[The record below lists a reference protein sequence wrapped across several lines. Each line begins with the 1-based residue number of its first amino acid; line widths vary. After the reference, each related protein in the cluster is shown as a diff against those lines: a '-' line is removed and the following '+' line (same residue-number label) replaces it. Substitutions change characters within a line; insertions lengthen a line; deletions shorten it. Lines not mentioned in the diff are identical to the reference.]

1 MVKVLVLGGSG
12 MLGHKLCQVGSERV
26 EIATT
31 VREKRPT
38 AKALGLPNQVRV
50 VGGVE
55 AADLGSVERAV
66 ASLHPDVVVNCI
78 GIVKQS
84 PLAQDP
90 IASITVNALFP
101 HQLARIC
108 RERGARLIHLSTDCV
123 FSGHKG
129 HYVEGDASDAED
141 LYGRSKFLGEV
152 DEPNAITLRTSMI
165 GRELHGANGLVEWFL
180 SQKGK
185 SVRGFRK
192 SIFSG
197 FTTTALSKVI
207 LDLVIPHPELTG
219 VWHVAADPIC
229 KHELLSMIND
239 VYDLGANIEADD
251 SVVCDRS
258 LDGTRFVARTGFV
271 APLWKAMIEEMAQD
285 PTPYEQLRRLHAHR

>member
-1 MVKVLVLGGSG
+1 MTILVLGGSG
-12 MLGHKLCQVGSERV
+12 MLGHKLSQ
-26 EIATT
+26 ATSARIETVAT
-31 VREKRPT
+31 VREKRP
-38 AKALGLPNQVRV
+38 AGEALGLSKQVRV
-50 VGGVE
+50 IGGVD

-66 ASLHPDVVVNCI
+66 ASVHPNVVVNCI

-108 RERGARLIHLSTDCV
+108 RETGARLIHLSTDCV
-123 FSGHKG
+123 FSGSKG
-129 HYVEGDASDAED
+129 HYFEGDASDAED

-152 DEPNAITLRTSMI
+152 GESNAITLRTSMI

-180 SQKGK
+180 SQKGT
-185 SVRGFRK
+185 SVRGFRR

-197 FTTTALSKVI
+197 FTTTALSKII
-207 LDLVIPHPELTG
+207 LDVVIPHPELTG
-219 VWHVAADPIC
+219 VWHVAAEPIS

-239 VYDLGANIEADD
+239 VYDLGVAIQADE
-251 SVVCDRS
+251 SVVCNRS
-258 LDGTRFVARTGFV
+258 LNGERFRGATGFV
-271 APLWKAMIEEMAQD
+271 APSWKTMIEEMYHD
-285 PTPYEQLRRLHAHR
+285 PTPYEQLRRLHARR